1 MPVIAN
7 TGATLLIRHE
17 SARQRLGL
25 SCRASSCPKISNAR
39 HLLPKFLAPV
49 TPSWRRTLLNNGDA
63 KTPNGDFRHFGGLVP
78 RVRLQFSKRRL
89 PEPAYLAI
97 PAGLLLNSGER
108 QFAANVWLPGMDSNH
123 ELDRFLKS
131 RNLLILQSR

>member
-1 MPVIAN
+1 V
-7 TGATLLIRHE
+7 TD
-17 SARQRLGL
+17 L
-25 SCRASSCPKISNAR
+25 SYHR
-39 HLLPKFLAPV
+39 
-49 TPSWRRTLLNNGDA
+49 LLNNGDA

-108 QFAANVWLPGMDSNH
+108 QFVAKVWLAKQLSN
-123 ELDRFLKS
+123 S
-131 RNLLILQSR
+131 RRLVNVRWSQGVTFAR